1 LELVFAAFCLPPD
14 STVKPVGDKTTFL
27 PEIYFKQFEK
37 VGLFV
42 NRIDA
47 DIMVEPES
55 AMKVVM
61 LL

>member
-1 LELVFAAFCLPPD
+1 MVRPE
-14 STVKPVGDKTTFL
+14 GDNVTFL
-27 PEIYFKQFEK
+27 QEIYFKQFEK

-47 DIMVEPES
+47 DIMVEPEC